1 MYVHHHVTAQLC
13 ETIAVILFIRKYEK
27 VRRSIFG
34 ANAKTKRNNVV
45 VSKFEAKFL
54 FFLSAKVRNKT
65 DETAE

>member
-1 MYVHHHVTAQLC
+1 MLRHSPLTHL
-13 ETIAVILFIRKYEK
+13 IEK

-34 ANAKTKRNNVV
+34 ANAKTKRNVG

>member
-1 MYVHHHVTAQLC
+1 MLRHSPLTHL
-13 ETIAVILFIRKYEK
+13 IEK

-34 ANAKTKRNNVV
+34 ANAKTKRNNVG